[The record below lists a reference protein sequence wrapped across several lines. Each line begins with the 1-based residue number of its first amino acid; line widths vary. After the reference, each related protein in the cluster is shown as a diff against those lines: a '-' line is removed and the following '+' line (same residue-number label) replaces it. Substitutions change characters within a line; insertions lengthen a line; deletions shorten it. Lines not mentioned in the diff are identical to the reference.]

1 MKTYKLSPEGLNK
14 SISKILLRIIPL
26 SLLVLVAVLYMNSA
40 NNSTSIT
47 TFFIIVILIAVVLL
61 TISIQR
67 GLKNQK
73 ESLLSYE
80 LVISDNSIVKKQL
93 SLPTIEIEYSD
104 IITIEEITYKG
115 LIIKTKDKYK
125 VIGIPYYLI
134 GYEEVK
140 NTLSQYA
147 DIKKS
152 TTPSLIK
159 TSQYVLPI
167 LVVLALIIIIK
178 SNNKYLV
185 LPFGTAYIL
194 LSLWFIIEIF
204 RNTQLNSKLKQ
215 KYLFLIFPLLA
226 VILKMIIIFSA

>member
-47 TFFIIVILIAVVLL
+47 TFFIIVILIAVVL

-134 GYEEVK
+134 DYEEVK